1 MPTDISQLPNLG
13 PTSSEWLVEAGID
26 TVDELREIGSVE
38 AFVRVKHAGFNASLN
53 LLWALEAGLRE
64 VHFAAVPESVKRELL
79 AALALSDPS
88 IAIQRSR

>member
-38 AFVRVKHAGFNASLN
+38 AFVRVKHAGFN
-53 LLWALEAGLRE
+53 GLRE